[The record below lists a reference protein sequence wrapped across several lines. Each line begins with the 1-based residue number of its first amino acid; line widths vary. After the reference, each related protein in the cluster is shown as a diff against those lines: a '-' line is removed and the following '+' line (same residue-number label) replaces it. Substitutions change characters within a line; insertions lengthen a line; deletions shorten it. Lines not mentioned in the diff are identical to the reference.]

1 MILVTGANGN
11 VGGEVMRRLIAKGHA
26 VRALVRSRDKTR
38 DFPDT
43 VEIVVG
49 DFADDA
55 TLRRAV
61 AGAEAVYMTSFEHP
75 DLLRLQ
81 MNLIAAAREGGSRV
95 LVRIS
100 GMRAAPGASAEISR
114 VHGLGDRQLADSGLG
129 YVLLQPN
136 WFHQNFFWLFRNGLM
151 RLPVGEGRTS
161 FVDVRDIAAV
171 AVAALTDP
179 SHRGKTYVL
188 TGPEAL
194 THEEIAQVISQATGK
209 SFAFE
214 DVGDETWRAQ
224 ALKGGMNQRSVDG
237 LLGLFR
243 MIRDGSMA
251 EVSRDVERVVGRPPI
266 AFRQFARDYA
276 EELS

>member
-11 VGGEVMRRLIAKGHA
+11 VGGEVMRRLAADGHA
-26 VRALVRSRDKTR
+26 VRVLVRSRDR
-38 DFPDT
+38 ACDIPDT
-43 VEIVVG
+43 VDIVAG
-49 DFADDA
+49 DFADDE

-81 MNLIAAAREGGSRV
+81 MNLIAAAQEGGSRV
-95 LVRIS
+95 VVRLS
-100 GMRAAPGASAEISR
+100 GMRADVGASAEISR
-114 VHGLGDRQLADSGLG
+114 IHGLGDRQLADSGLG

-136 WFHQNFFWLFRNGLM
+136 WFHQNFFWLFRNGVM
-151 RLPVGEGRTS
+151 RLPVGKGRTS

-179 SHRGKTYVL
+179 SHLGKTYVL
-188 TGPEAL
+188 TGPAAL
-194 THEEIAQVISQATGK
+194 THEEVAQVISQATGK

-214 DVGDETWRAQ
+214 DVDDETWRAQ
-224 ALKGGMNQRSVDG
+224 ALEGGKDQRSVDG

-243 MIRDGSMA
+243 MIRGGSMA
-251 EVSRDVERVVGRPPI
+251 EVSGDVERVIGHPPI
-266 AFRQFARDYA
+266 ALRQFAREYA
-276 EELS
+276 EELA